1 MFDMQYPLVPP
12 VCNAVLPLPFQP
24 NWSSTSSLVDIVNQF
39 EKVFGEDIIFDS
51 AYTFS
56 PIIILGSFMLSKVL
70 GNVR

>member
-39 EKVFGEDIIFDS
+39 EKVFGEDIIFYN

-56 PIIILGSFMLSKVL
+56 PIIIFRFFYVIKGSGKC
-70 GNVR
+70 